1 MKSLGIRKLIKYL
14 KRALLKHMK
23 KNHIGEDLPCKV
35 DEQETVQ
42 ELKES
47 KLSPVTNLG
56 PEVSEQYML
65 KENFIP
71 SYSDMITSTPMKLKY
86 LRKIIIL
93 HDVSDLKIYEDVEE
107 IKNADISAVTCYESV
122 EEEEERIYE
131 NIIVRR

>member
-1 MKSLGIRKLIKYL
+1 
-14 KRALLKHMK
+14 MK

-86 LRKIIIL
+86 LKEIIIL
-93 HDVSDLKIYEDVEE
+93 HDVSD
-107 IKNADISAVTCYESV
+107 
-122 EEEEERIYE
+122 
-131 NIIVRR
+131 

>member
-1 MKSLGIRKLIKYL
+1 
-14 KRALLKHMK
+14 MK

-65 KENFIP
+65 KENFIL

-86 LRKIIIL
+86 LRKILIL